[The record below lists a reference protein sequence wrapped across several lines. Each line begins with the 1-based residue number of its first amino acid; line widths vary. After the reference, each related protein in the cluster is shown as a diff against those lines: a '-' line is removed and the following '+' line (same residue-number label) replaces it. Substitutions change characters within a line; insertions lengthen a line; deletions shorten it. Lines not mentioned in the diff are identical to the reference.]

1 MSLRLGKSTSERIC
15 KENEKNIVDIINIVN
30 FLTFIFLLLLINIC
44 KKKKKF
50 LKKIKYTNNISTHN
64 YHKIYNKED
73 ENFKKKLPKP
83 LCKDSVEE
91 KDELDK
97 NNINNDLESN
107 IKFSSSKE
115 ENTEKENENSIKE
128 INIAEEIKEI
138 KESEIKNE
146 NSNSTIEELKN
157 EESINYDLIY
167 NKFQNIQK
175 KVQMAEINMHNMGE
189 IKFNSNDN
197 NISIHKLD
205 KEEDIKSEN
214 LQNNYKNGNNAIRQ
228 VIFNDLIGKYYEK
241 SLDEYYNYLIGT
253 IIEIE
258 GNQCYYKIKIIAD
271 ELKGNYFKLSED
283 HYGTYVVQKLIQ
295 FLDNDELKII
305 VDELISNPRFEYLMY
320 DSNGNHVIQKLI
332 KNLNK
337 EGEDF
342 RNLFSKIY
350 EKIVPYCKN
359 KYSCYIIQEL
369 IEKCDIIFINEIID
383 KIKIENLLNDSFGLH
398 VVQKLLEI
406 YNKKNSW
413 FDIDFIYKYFDHIN
427 IYEKILQNNG
437 SISSS
442 FSKIIQLIIQKGNK
456 DKNANII
463 NKLLEDKKQFLLICS
478 NSFGNYVIQ
487 KVYDNSSED
496 MRNKIFKI
504 IEENKNIN
512 NNKFF
517 NYVKRHI
524 LK

>member
-15 KENEKNIVDIINIVN
+15 KENEKNIVDNINTVN

-44 KKKKKF
+44 KKR
-50 LKKIKYTNNISTHN
+50 KIKYKNNISTHN

-115 ENTEKENENSIKE
+115 ENTEKENGNSIKE

-138 KESEIKNE
+138 KESEIKKE
-146 NSNSTIEELKN
+146 NSNSTNEELKN

-167 NKFQNIQK
+167 IKFQNIQK

>member
-15 KENEKNIVDIINIVN
+15 KENEQNIVDIINIVN
-30 FLTFIFLLLLINIC
+30 FLTFIFLLLLIYIC
-44 KKKKKF
+44 KKR
-50 LKKIKYTNNISTHN
+50 KIKYTNNISTHN

-197 NISIHKLD
+197 NISIHKLN
-205 KEEDIKSEN
+205 KEEDLKSEN

>member
-197 NISIHKLD
+197 NISIHKLN
-205 KEEDIKSEN
+205 KEEDLKSEN

>member
-15 KENEKNIVDIINIVN
+15 KENEQNIVD
-30 FLTFIFLLLLINIC
+30 
-44 KKKKKF
+44 
-50 LKKIKYTNNISTHN
+50 ISTHN
-64 YHKIYNKED
+64 YHKIYIKED

-128 INIAEEIKEI
+128 INIAEEIKE
-138 KESEIKNE
+138 SEIKNE

-167 NKFQNIQK
+167 NKFQNIQN

-197 NISIHKLD
+197 NISIHKLN
-205 KEEDIKSEN
+205 KEEDLKSEN

-406 YNKKNSW
+406 YNKKNCW

>member
-1 MSLRLGKSTSERIC
+1 
-15 KENEKNIVDIINIVN
+15 
-30 FLTFIFLLLLINIC
+30 
-44 KKKKKF
+44 
-50 LKKIKYTNNISTHN
+50 
-64 YHKIYNKED
+64 
-73 ENFKKKLPKP
+73 
-83 LCKDSVEE
+83 
-91 KDELDK
+91 
-97 NNINNDLESN
+97 
-107 IKFSSSKE
+107 
-115 ENTEKENENSIKE
+115 
-128 INIAEEIKEI
+128 
-138 KESEIKNE
+138 
-146 NSNSTIEELKN
+146 
-157 EESINYDLIY
+157 
-167 NKFQNIQK
+167 
-175 KVQMAEINMHNMGE
+175 MHNMGE

>member
-15 KENEKNIVDIINIVN
+15 KENEKNIVDI
-30 FLTFIFLLLLINIC
+30 
-44 KKKKKF
+44 
-50 LKKIKYTNNISTHN
+50 STHN
-64 YHKIYNKED
+64 YHTIYNKED

-197 NISIHKLD
+197 NISIHKLN